1 MIKNIALTTL
11 NNNGEK
17 TTVNVSGFDDEYMED
32 RPFIEQYGFT
42 SHPPE
47 GSYGIALCV
56 GGQTEKASIIG
67 LMDKKTKKQV
77 AVGEVMVYD
86 KFGNE
91 IHFKN
96 GSVNIKCNG
105 TLNINVTG
113 NVNLSCPTLNI
124 DANNVNIDSNLTV
137 NGDTSLNGNVG
148 SQNGS
153 FNIGNG
159 GHAVARV
166 GDQVRVGDTIGEIIT
181 GSSIARSE

>member
-1 MIKNIALTTL
+1 MIKNIALTKL
-11 NNNGEK
+11 NNNAEK

-105 TLNINVTG
+105 TLNIT
-113 NVNLSCPTLNI
+113 
-124 DANNVNIDSNLTV
+124 
-137 NGDTSLNGNVG
+137 
-148 SQNGS
+148 
-153 FNIGNG
+153 
-159 GHAVARV
+159 
-166 GDQVRVGDTIGEIIT
+166 
-181 GSSIARSE
+181 